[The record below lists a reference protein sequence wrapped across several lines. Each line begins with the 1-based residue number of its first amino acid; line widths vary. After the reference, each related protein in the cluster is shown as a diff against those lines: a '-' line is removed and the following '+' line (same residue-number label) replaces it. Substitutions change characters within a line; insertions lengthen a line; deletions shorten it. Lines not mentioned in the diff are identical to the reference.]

1 MARKSTPVMG
11 MSIVLILVLA
21 LAGLAFTQWTG
32 SIFVTGSATTA
43 GVDLGWDDSS
53 YLGCTET
60 DVTFVSPTEVH
71 LSRPDAVQGDT
82 DTCMFTYMNNGTIP
96 VKIANIIKTG
106 DVPGE
111 FSVGFTD
118 GIDSVLNPGDSKII
132 EVNYLVE
139 AGAQPNTTYDFS
151 VEIVGEQS

>member
-1 MARKSTPVMG
+1 MSRKSTPVMG

-32 SIFVTGSATTA
+32 SIFVTGSASTA
-43 GVDLGWDDSS
+43 SVDLGWDGSV
-53 YLGCTET
+53 LGCTET

-82 DTCMFTYMNNGTIP
+82 DICMFTYMNNGTIP
-96 VKIANIIKTG
+96 VMIVEIIENG

-111 FSVGFTD
+111 FSLDYTD
-118 GIDSVLNPGDSKII
+118 GVGTVLNPGENKII

-139 AGAQPNTTYDFS
+139 AGAQPDTTYDFS
-151 VEIVGEQS
+151 LEIVGEQS